1 MAKKKSSAR
10 ASAKFPNLPRETTL
24 LVAIEAGA
32 SHLEMET
39 REEGEVWK
47 STIFGEARSDYSRTP
62 VTSMPTMAAVHDGG
76 ELLYGLEAADA
87 LNSRPGFH
95 QLAYLKLALI
105 EEGKLDA
112 TTKKLMAEQ
121 RQKARGFGLDIEKVA
136 VGFFTH
142 ALGFLDAAKW
152 DKVIVH
158 INISDVWR
166 SDVAQALS
174 RELTSILPRANIRPI
189 GECLASATG
198 EQISDGMAAIFDI
211 GHATMVSLE
220 FG

>member
-1 MAKKKSSAR
+1 MAKKKSPAR
-10 ASAKFPNLPRETTL
+10 ASARFPNLVQGKTL
-24 LVAIEAGA
+24 FVAIEAGA

-39 REEGEVWK
+39 REDGKVWK
-47 STIFGEARSDYSRTP
+47 PTIFGETRSDYSRTP
-62 VTSMPTMAAVHDGG
+62 VTSMPTMAAIHDGG

-87 LNSRPGFH
+87 LTSRPGFH
-95 QLAYLKLALI
+95 QLAYLKLALV
-105 EEGKLDA
+105 EEGKLDT

-121 RQKARGFGLDIEKVA
+121 RQKARGFDLDIDKVA

-142 ALGFLDAAKW
+142 ALGFLDTAKW

-158 INISDVWR
+158 INISDVWK

-174 RELTSILPRANIRPI
+174 RGLTSILPRASIRPI
-189 GECLASATG
+189 GECLASAMG

-211 GHATMVSLE
+211 GHATMVSLKS
-220 FG
+220 G